1 MNPIRSLLS
10 AFCVAASAA
19 VVIAAPVTAHAQAYP
34 AQPVKLIVP
43 FPAGSA
49 TDTIARLIGREL
61 QESLGQPF
69 VVDNKPGA
77 QGMIGGEM
85 VAKSPP
91 DGYTLLV
98 AAVSFA
104 ASESL
109 FKKSPYNASN
119 DFTPVSRIVTT
130 PLALMVKSDFPART
144 PQEFIAYARARPGKL
159 SAGYGSSSSQVC
171 IAQLES
177 MAKLDVLEVP
187 YKGIPLAVNDVLS
200 GTLQFSFVDLGNAIA
215 QAKGGALRAIAVTSK
230 ERSPIVPDWP
240 ALAEVLPGYDIDAWI
255 ATIGPKGLPPEIAQK
270 LHDATVK
277 ALAKPDLQ
285 AKLAAIGFTPAPLG
299 PAQMSGFIK
308 AEVDKWKQLVKQ
320 AGITPE

>member
-1 MNPIRSLLS
+1 VRPGFRRFAIAFSLIASLLP
-10 AFCVAASAA
+10 FAARAA
-19 VVIAAPVTAHAQAYP
+19 DDYP
-34 AQPVKLIVP
+34 SRLITLIVP

-69 VVDNKPGA
+69 VIDNKPGA
-77 QGMIGGEM
+77 QGMIGGDM
-85 VAKSPP
+85 VAKSVP

-109 FKKSPYNASN
+109 FKKTPYNASS
-119 DFTPVSRIVTT
+119 DFTPISRIVTT
-130 PLALMVKSDFPART
+130 PLALMVKSDFPAKT
-144 PQEFIAYARARPGKL
+144 PQEFIEYVRARPGKL

-177 MAKLDVLEVP
+177 MAKLDVLDVP

-200 GTLQFSFVDLGNAIA
+200 GTLQFSFVDLGNALA
-215 QAKGGALRAIAVTSK
+215 QAKGGTLRAIAVTSAK
-230 ERSPIVPDWP
+230 RSPIVPDWP

-285 AKLAAIGFTPAPLG
+285 AKLAAIGFTPSALG
-299 PAQMSGFIK
+299 PAQMPGFITS
-308 AEVDKWKQLVKQ
+308 EIDKWKQLVKQ